1 MDWTRRE
8 SGLRQQAADQGEN
21 TTAANDRASIQGD
34 VTAPG
39 AWSAMPD
46 AADVIHVGIT
56 RRLANDAVCVGN
68 ADCASNICVAPPRPR
83 RRSAQALH
91 LRHVTANTPGRA
103 PAAFVSPPHKR

>member
-1 MDWTRRE
+1 MHWTRRE
-8 SGLRQQAADQGEN
+8 SGRREQAADQGES
-21 TTAANDRASIQGD
+21 TTAANDQASVQGD

-68 ADCASNICVAPPRPR
+68 ADCASNISVAHPVRAADR
-83 RRSAQALH
+83 R
-91 LRHVTANTPGRA
+91 
-103 PAAFVSPPHKR
+103 KRCISGM